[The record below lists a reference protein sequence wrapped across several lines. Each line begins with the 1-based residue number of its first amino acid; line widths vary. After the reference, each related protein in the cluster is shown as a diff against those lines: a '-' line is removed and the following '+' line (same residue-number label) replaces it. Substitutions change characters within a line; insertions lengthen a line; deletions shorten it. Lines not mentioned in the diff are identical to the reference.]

1 MSDAAHVLDRAYSL
15 GVGRSAFSV
24 RWFSSMRIDIVTLF
38 PEICRA
44 PLSESIMKRAQ
55 ENRIVE
61 LHIHNLRDWTTD
73 KHHVVDDAP
82 FGGGQG
88 MVMKPE
94 PIFAAVEALKKMPN
108 AQRSTPNA
116 EHSAIGNRRSKILL
130 MSPAGRRFDQ
140 EMARQLSQEPHLIII
155 SGHYEG
161 VDHRV
166 IEHLIDLEI
175 SIGDYVL
182 TNGAIAAVVL
192 VDSIVRLLPGALG
205 HEQSAADDSFSDGLL
220 EAPQYTRPA
229 DFRGWKVPEILLSGN
244 HAEIAKWR
252 KEQAIKRTRANR
264 PDLLN
269 KLECHPERSEAKSKD
284 PAKLA

>member
-1 MSDAAHVLDRAYSL
+1 MK
-15 GVGRSAFSV
+15 
-24 RWFSSMRIDIVTLF
+24 IDIVTLF

-55 ENRIVE
+55 EKGIVE

-94 PIFAAVEALKKMPN
+94 PIFAAVEDLKKTSNPPSPGYGVAGVQRPTLN
-108 AQRSTPNA
+108 AQ
-116 EHSAIGNRRSKILL
+116 SKIIL
-130 MSPAGRRFDQ
+130 MSPAGGRFDQ
-140 EMARQLSQEPHLIII
+140 EMARELSQESHLIVVC
-155 SGHYEG
+155 GHYEG

-166 IEHLIDLEI
+166 IEHLVDIEI

-192 VDSIVRLLPGALG
+192 VDAIVRVLPGALG
-205 HEQSAADDSFSDGLL
+205 HEQSAIDDSFSRDSSEL

-229 DFRGWKVPEILLSGN
+229 EFRSWKVPEVLASGN

-252 KEQAIKRTRANR
+252 KEQAIKRTRENR
-264 PDLLN
+264 PDLLG
-269 KLECHPERSEAKSKD
+269 H
-284 PAKLA
+284 

>member
-1 MSDAAHVLDRAYSL
+1 VGRRGVAHRRYSL
-15 GVGRSAFSV
+15 ALDAGRSTFDV
-24 RWFSSMRIDIVTLF
+24 FNSSMRIDIVTLF

-44 PLSESIMKRAQ
+44 PLSESMMKRAQ
-55 ENRIVE
+55 EKGILE
-61 LHIHNLRDWTTD
+61 LHIHNLRDWTVD

-94 PIFAAVEALKKMPN
+94 PIFAAVEELK
-108 AQRSTPNA
+108 
-116 EHSAIGNRRSKILL
+116 SKIENRQSKIVLT
-130 MSPAGRRFDQ
+130 SPAGQRFDQ
-140 EMARQLSQEPHLIII
+140 QVAKQLSQEPHLIII

-192 VDSIVRLLPGALG
+192 VDAIARLLPGTLG
-205 HEQSAADDSFSDGLL
+205 HEQSSADDSFSNGLL

-229 DFRGWKVPEILLSGN
+229 EFRRWKVPNVLLSGN

-252 KEQAIKRTRANR
+252 KEQALKRTRENR
-264 PDLLN
+264 PDLLG
-269 KLECHPERSEAKSKD
+269 RGD
-284 PAKLA
+284 